1 MSLAARFSI
10 LALPA
15 FLFGVACSGSD
26 PLPTATLT
34 ATPGATLTATPA
46 DSPAASVVPRD
57 TPVPTPT
64 PIPPPTPTVT
74 PSPTARPAS
83 AGLFDY
89 TQAVRLLEVQEFTR
103 AIAAFGLV
111 IRRLPDFAEAYR
123 GRAIAYFKEDLFDL
137 ALEDFDKAIE
147 LKPGLAAAYADR
159 AILFQDRGETK
170 KAIADLEKAIS
181 TYDPVRDSFKIAELT
196 VIVGDLRR

>member
-15 FLFGVACSGSD
+15 FLFLAACSGSD
-26 PLPTATLT
+26 PLPTATPTATVAPT
-34 ATPGATLTATPA
+34 ATPVPA
-46 DSPAASVVPRD
+46 
-57 TPVPTPT
+57 PT
-64 PIPPPTPTVT
+64 PIPPPTPTPT
-74 PSPTARPAS
+74 PTATPSPSPTALRAS

-89 TQAVRLLEVQEFTR
+89 SRAIRLLEVQEFTQ

-111 IRRLPDFAEAYR
+111 LRRLPDFAEAYR
-123 GRAIAYFKEDLFDL
+123 GRGVAYYKEDLFDQ

-147 LKPGLAAAYADR
+147 LKPGLAGAYADR
-159 AILFQDRGETK
+159 ATLLQDRGETE

-181 TYDPVRDSFKIAELT
+181 TYDPVRDVFRIAELRT
-196 VIVGDLRR
+196 IVGDLRR

>member
-10 LALPA
+10 LALPV
-15 FLFGVACSGSD
+15 FLLAAACSGSD
-26 PLPTATLT
+26 PLPTATPTATVAPT
-34 ATPGATLTATPA
+34 ATP
-46 DSPAASVVPRD
+46 VPIP

-64 PIPPPTPTVT
+64 PPPTPTAAPT

-89 TQAVRLLEVQEFTR
+89 SRAIRLLEVQEFTQ

-111 IRRLPDFAEAYR
+111 LRRLPDFAEAYR
-123 GRAIAYFKEDLFDL
+123 GRGVAYYKEDLFDL

-147 LKPGLAAAYADR
+147 LKPGLARAYADR
-159 AILFQDRGETK
+159 ATLFQDRGETE
-170 KAIADLEKAIS
+170 KAIADFEKAIS
-181 TYDPVRDSFKIAELT
+181 VYDPIRDAFRISELRA
-196 VIVGDLRR
+196 IMGNLRP